1 MPADRESKQPPI
13 VLTIAGSDSSGGAGI
28 QADLKTIAAFDCFGM
43 SVLTAIT
50 AQNSQGID
58 LVHGLPSE
66 VVRAQLK
73 SILDDYPIAVIKIGM
88 VGTKDIV
95 QVLTDQL
102 SLLKNVP
109 IILDT
114 PLVSTTQSPLAQ
126 EGVVE
131 AMLEHLF
138 PLAKLVT
145 PNLDEAGVFLNKEL
159 ATSVDEMMSQAKELK
174 QFGSGAVLLKGGHL
188 PGFEEGQRAL
198 DVFYDGM
205 ALETLT
211 APWVKVSHTHGTGC
225 VLASAIA
232 AKIAKNEVL
241 GRGKPLVK
249 MVNDAKIWLAEC
261 LALSSD
267 MGLGMGSGPVKI
279 SKLPKFTD

>member
-43 SVLTAIT
+43 SVITAIT

-58 LVHGLPSE
+58 LVHVLPSE
-66 VVRAQLK
+66 VVRTQLK
-73 SILDDYPIAVIKIGM
+73 TIFDDYPISAIKIGM

-95 QVLTDQL
+95 QVLADQL

-114 PLVSTTQSPLAQ
+114 PLVSTTQSPLAK

-138 PLAKLVT
+138 PLAQLVT
-145 PNLDEAGVFLNKEL
+145 PNLDEAGIFLNKEL
-159 ATSVDEMMSQAKELK
+159 ASSVDEMMSQAKELK
-174 QFGSGAVLLKGGHL
+174 QFGSSAVLLKGGHL
-188 PGFEEGQRAL
+188 HGFEEGEQAW
-198 DVFYDGM
+198 DVFYDGV

-232 AKIAKNEVL
+232 AQVAKNEVL

-249 MVNDAKIWLAEC
+249 MVNGAKKWLAEC